1 VTWVAATPRAWEVC
15 SIDRPSNFETA
26 AAAPMEPVVE
36 VICLKEKMNI
46 NKMVQDGR
54 NVRSRGRV
62 TNHPTS

>member
-1 VTWVAATPRAWEVC
+1 
-15 SIDRPSNFETA
+15 
-26 AAAPMEPVVE
+26 MEPVVE